1 VTVGAGVVVGIKQQN
16 PTEHPPEKGLQVILA
31 GFGFMTIGLGH
42 TKLAQVIGVVVGHGV
57 VVGGAIVVHGD
68 SGAGGGGAGAGGP
81 SVVHGDFS
89 PITWLVRAPRIIT
102 FRIKVDPAMSS
113 RFVAEKWCAGQLA

>member
-1 VTVGAGVVVGIKQQN
+1 VGTGTVVGHGVVVGQGVVVGAGVTVGAGVVVGIKQQN

-57 VVGGAIVVHGD
+57 VVGGDIVVHGD

-81 SVVHGDFS
+81 SVVHGDAS
-89 PITWLVRAPRIIT
+89 PSTWWLSKPSARR
-102 FRIKVDPAMSS
+102 
-113 RFVAEKWCAGQLA
+113 